1 MKPSFMATLDAF
13 GADRIMFSVDY
24 PFGDPKKGVA
34 FLNSL
39 PLSSADKA
47 KTAYRNADRLFKL
60 NV

>member
-1 MKPSFMATLDAF
+1 MATLDTF

-34 FLNSL
+34 FLENL
-39 PLSSADKA
+39 PLSSEDRA
-47 KTAYRNADRLFKL
+47 KIAHQNADRLFKL